1 MGYNPKGCIELD
13 MTGQLSKR
21 SKVTE
26 SEAYNSAK
34 LNKHKGQNIQGKEI
48 KGRK

>member
-1 MGYNPKGCIELD
+1 MGYNPKGCKELEK
-13 MTGQLSKR
+13 TEQPSKR

-34 LNKHKGQNIQGKEI
+34 SNKYKGQNIQGKDI